1 MKSCRTLLALA
12 ALAAAAPSFA
22 NSLLTLDFEAT
33 PGYGVSVL
41 NTYADVGASFSASAL
56 ALTNDGAG
64 PYFSNVPTPGTA
76 NPFAGTVMFVDPASV
91 NAVLNIAGGNGAH
104 PLTGFVNAV
113 SLDYASTVDA
123 FSVLQI
129 FAGPNGT
136 GQRLGRISLA
146 ENQLDSNC
154 SSSNFCNWQN
164 ITLTF
169 KGTAQ
174 SIVFSSNEGNIAFDN
189 IRITAVPEPET
200 YAMLLA
206 GLCAVG
212 FMARRRRD

>member
-22 NSLLTLDFEAT
+22 NSPLTIDFEAAT
-33 PGYGVSVL
+33 SFASVL
-41 NTYADVGASFSASAL
+41 DTYAAFGASFSASAL
-56 ALTNDGAG
+56 ALSNDAAG

-76 NPFAGTVMFVDPASV
+76 NPLAGTVMFVDPAAA
-91 NAVLNIAGGNGAH
+91 NAVLNIAGGNGAS
-104 PLTGFVNAV
+104 PVTGFVGAV

-123 FSVLQI
+123 FSVVQI
-129 FAGPNGT
+129 FAGLNGS
-136 GQRLGRISLA
+136 GQRLGKISLG

-154 SSSNFCNWQN
+154 SSSTFCNWQN

-174 SIVFSSNEGNIAFDN
+174 SMVFSSNSGNIAFDN